1 MVVKRQRKTVCG
13 AEGDYDQSL
22 GQTPVNPCLVSWVL
36 AWTNLL
42 YPDESCHDSLPFQH
56 TSVSHIQIIT
66 QFQSIVAFV
75 F

>member
-1 MVVKRQRKTVCG
+1 MQTLIEFHLLLNKIPFITLLNMFSNGCKEAKEDCLCG

-42 YPDESCHDSLPFQH
+42 
-56 TSVSHIQIIT
+56 
-66 QFQSIVAFV
+66 
-75 F
+75 